1 LPLRRDQWSNAN
13 NMTPHDSGREDI
25 MAWATRMTALALT
38 SLLTIASAFEQAKPD
53 ADASGYPSRTVH
65 LIVPFPAGG
74 PADIVARL
82 LAQKMSESWK
92 QSVIVENKP
101 GANTV
106 LAAQLVAQA
115 APDGYTILVAI
126 DSTLV
131 MNPYLYKK
139 LPYDPFKDFAPI
151 TQTTQSMSVLAV
163 RAEDGP
169 KTVKELIARAKA
181 APGKLNYGG
190 GTLTPQLMG
199 YVFNKAA
206 GIQVQ
211 YVPFRGTPAT
221 VQGMLTKSVD
231 MVYAATSIALPLV
244 ADGKLRALARL
255 DSRTFAAVKDIPT
268 LREAAGFDT
277 FDDLSVWLGLVAP
290 RATPQPIIDK
300 IYREVVRIL
309 NDPPVKERVDRSGNY
324 INTSS
329 SPAEFGAFIRRE
341 ADRWSKVLPETGIHY
356 D

>member
-1 LPLRRDQWSNAN
+1 MLRKV
-13 NMTPHDSGREDI
+13 TI
-25 MAWATRMTALALT
+25 ATLAISVLLLVGGALA
-38 SLLTIASAFEQAKPD
+38 EAKAED
-53 ADASGYPSRTVH
+53 AAVYPSRTVR

-82 LAQKMSESWK
+82 LAQKMGEEWK
-92 QSVIVENKP
+92 QTVIVENKP

-106 LAAQLVAQA
+106 LAAQLVAQSP
-115 APDGYTILVAI
+115 PDGYTILVAI

-139 LPYDPFKDFAPI
+139 LPYDPFNDFVPI

-163 RAEDGP
+163 RATDGP
-169 KTVKELIARAKA
+169 KTVKELIAQAKA

-206 GIQVQ
+206 GIEVQ

-221 VQGMLTKSVD
+221 VQGLLTKSVD

-255 DSRTFAAVKDIPT
+255 DSREFPAVKGIPT
-268 LREAAGFDT
+268 LAEAAGLAD

-290 RATPQPIIDK
+290 KGTPKPIIDK
-300 IYREVVRIL
+300 IYAAAVRVL
-309 NDPPVKERVDRSGNY
+309 NDPPTKQRIDHSGNY
-324 INTSS
+324 VSTSA
-329 SPAEFGAFIRRE
+329 SPSAFDDFIHRE
-341 ADRWSKVLPETGIHY
+341 AARWSKVLPETGIHY

>member
-1 LPLRRDQWSNAN
+1 
-13 NMTPHDSGREDI
+13 MTSASRI
-25 MAWATRMTALALT
+25 VALAL
-38 SLLTIASAFEQAKPD
+38 ASVMAVGTTTAQGQQNKG
-53 ADASGYPSRTVH
+53 SYPSRTVH

-82 LAQKMSESWK
+82 LAQKLSDAWS
-92 QSVIVENKP
+92 QTVIVENKP

-106 LAAQLVAQA
+106 LAAQYVAQS
-115 APDGYTILVAI
+115 APDGHTLLVAI

-139 LPYDPFKDFAPI
+139 LPYDPLKDFAPI

-163 RAEDGP
+163 RAADGP
-169 KTVKELIARAKA
+169 KTVKELIAQAKA

-206 GIQVQ
+206 GISVQ
-211 YVPFRGTPAT
+211 YIPFRGTPAT
-221 VQGMLTKSVD
+221 VQGLLTKSVD

-255 DSRTFAAVKDIPT
+255 DSRSFPAVKDIPT
-268 LREAAGFDT
+268 LREAAGFAD

-290 RATPQPIIDK
+290 AGTPKPIVEK
-300 IYREVVRIL
+300 IHREVVRIL

-324 INTSS
+324 INTSRN
-329 SPAEFGAFIRRE
+329 PEEFAAFIRKE
-341 ADRWSKVLPETGIHY
+341 AARWSKVLPETGIRY

>member
-1 LPLRRDQWSNAN
+1 
-13 NMTPHDSGREDI
+13 
-25 MAWATRMTALALT
+25 MAYASRFAAL
-38 SLLTIASAFEQAKPD
+38 LLAGLLSVGSAFAQGTPGNE
-53 ADASGYPSRTVH
+53 ASNYPSQTVR
-65 LIVPFPAGG
+65 LVVPFPAGG

-82 LAQKMSESWK
+82 LAQKLSETWN
-92 QSVIVENKP
+92 QTVIVENKP

-115 APDGYTILVAI
+115 PADGHTILVAI
-126 DSTLV
+126 DSTLA
-131 MNPYLYKK
+131 MNPYLYRK
-139 LPYDPFKDFAPI
+139 LSYDPFKDFAPI

-199 YVFNKAA
+199 FLFNKAA

-211 YVPFRGTPAT
+211 YVPYRGTPAT

-231 MVYAATSIALPLV
+231 MVYAASSIAMPLV

-255 DSRTFAAVKDIPT
+255 DSRTFPTMKDIPT
-268 LREAAGFDT
+268 LREAAGFAE

-290 RATPQPIIDK
+290 KATPKPIIDK
-300 IYREVVRIL
+300 IHRAVVRIL
-309 NDPPVKERVDRSGNY
+309 NDPPVKERVDKSGNY
-324 INTSS
+324 INTSK
-329 SPAEFGAFIRRE
+329 SPEEFEAFIRKE
-341 ADRWSKVLPETGIHY
+341 ASRWSKVLPETGIRY

>member
-1 LPLRRDQWSNAN
+1 MISASRAV
-13 NMTPHDSGREDI
+13 
-25 MAWATRMTALALT
+25 ALALASSMIVGTAFAQGQPSST
-38 SLLTIASAFEQAKPD
+38 S
-53 ADASGYPSRTVH
+53 YPSRNVH

-82 LAQKMSESWK
+82 LAQKLSDAWG
-92 QSVIVENKP
+92 QTVIVENKP

-106 LAAQLVAQA
+106 LAAQYVAQA
-115 APDGYTILVAI
+115 APDGHTLLVAI

-163 RAEDGP
+163 RAADGP
-169 KTVKELIARAKA
+169 KSVKELIAQAKA
-181 APGKLNYGG
+181 VPGKLNYGG

-211 YVPFRGTPAT
+211 YIPFRGTPAT
-221 VQGMLTKSVD
+221 VQGLLTKSVD

-244 ADGKLRALARL
+244 AEGKLRALARL
-255 DSRTFAAVKDIPT
+255 DSRSFPAVKDIPT
-268 LREAAGFDT
+268 LREAAGFAA

-290 RATPQPIIDK
+290 SGTPKPVVDK
-300 IYREVVRIL
+300 IHREVVRIL

-324 INTSS
+324 INTSR
-329 SPAEFGAFIRRE
+329 SPEEFGAFIRKE
-341 ADRWSKVLPETGIHY
+341 ADRWSKVLPETGIRY

>member
-1 LPLRRDQWSNAN
+1 MIPASRIA
-13 NMTPHDSGREDI
+13 
-25 MAWATRMTALALT
+25 ALALAGALIGGT
-38 SLLTIASAFEQAKPD
+38 AYAQGQPD
-53 ADASGYPSRTVH
+53 SVSYPSRNVH

-82 LAQKMSESWK
+82 LAQKLSDAWG
-92 QSVIVENKP
+92 QPVIVENKA

-106 LAAQLVAQA
+106 LAAQYVAQA
-115 APDGYTILVAI
+115 APDGHTLLVAI

-163 RAEDGP
+163 RAADGP
-169 KTVKELIARAKA
+169 KSVKELIAQAKA

-199 YVFNKAA
+199 YVFNKTA

-211 YVPFRGTPAT
+211 YIPYRGTPAT
-221 VQGMLTKSVD
+221 VQGLLTKSVD

-244 ADGKLRALARL
+244 AEGKLRGLARL
-255 DSRTFAAVKDIPT
+255 DSRSFPAVKDIPT
-268 LREAAGFDT
+268 LREAAGFAT

-290 RATPQPIIDK
+290 SGTPKPVVDK
-300 IYREVVRIL
+300 IHREVVRIL
-309 NDPPVKERVDRSGNY
+309 NDPAVKERVDRSGNY
-324 INTSS
+324 INTSR
-329 SPAEFGAFIRRE
+329 SPEEFGAFIRKE
-341 ADRWSKVLPETGIHY
+341 AARWSKVLPETGIRY

>member
-1 LPLRRDQWSNAN
+1 MIPASRIA
-13 NMTPHDSGREDI
+13 
-25 MAWATRMTALALT
+25 ALALAGALIGGT
-38 SLLTIASAFEQAKPD
+38 AYAQGQPD
-53 ADASGYPSRTVH
+53 SVSYPSRNVH

-82 LAQKMSESWK
+82 LAQKLSDAWG
-92 QSVIVENKP
+92 QPVIVENKA

-106 LAAQLVAQA
+106 LAAQYVAQA
-115 APDGYTILVAI
+115 APDGHTLLVAI

-163 RAEDGP
+163 RAADGP
-169 KTVKELIARAKA
+169 KSVKELIAQAKA

-199 YVFNKAA
+199 YVFNKTA

-211 YVPFRGTPAT
+211 YIPYRGTPAT
-221 VQGMLTKSVD
+221 VQGLLTKSVD

-244 ADGKLRALARL
+244 AEGKLRALARL
-255 DSRTFAAVKDIPT
+255 DSRSFAAVKDIPT
-268 LREAAGFDT
+268 LREAAGFAT

-290 RATPQPIIDK
+290 SGTPKPVVDK
-300 IYREVVRIL
+300 IHREVVRIL
-309 NDPPVKERVDRSGNY
+309 NDPAVKERVDRSGNY
-324 INTSS
+324 INTSR
-329 SPAEFGAFIRRE
+329 SPEEFGAFIRKE
-341 ADRWSKVLPETGIHY
+341 AARWSKVLPETGIRY

>member
-1 LPLRRDQWSNAN
+1 
-13 NMTPHDSGREDI
+13 
-25 MAWATRMTALALT
+25 MASASRMAALALAGVMVAAT
-38 SLLTIASAFEQAKPD
+38 AFAQGKPE
-53 ADASGYPSRTVH
+53 AAANYPTQTVR
-65 LIVPFPAGG
+65 LVVPFPAGG

-82 LAQKMSESWK
+82 LAQKLNEAWG
-92 QSVIVENKP
+92 QPVIVENRP

-115 APDGYTILVAI
+115 APDGHTILVAI
-126 DSTLV
+126 DSTLA
-131 MNPYLYKK
+131 MNQFLYKK
-139 LPYDPFKDFAPI
+139 PLYDPFKDFAPI

-163 RAEDGP
+163 RADDGP
-169 KTVKELIARAKA
+169 KTVKELIDRAKA
-181 APGKLNYGG
+181 EPGKLNYGG

-199 YVFNKAA
+199 YVFNKTA
-206 GIQVQ
+206 GIKVQ

-244 ADGKLRALARL
+244 ADGKLRALARM
-255 DSRTFAAVKDIPT
+255 DSRTFPAVKDIPT
-268 LREAAGFDT
+268 LREAAGFAQ

-290 RATPQPIIDK
+290 KRTPKPIVDK
-300 IYREVVRIL
+300 IYRDVVRIL

-324 INTSS
+324 ISTSK
-329 SPAEFGAFIRRE
+329 SPEEFGVFIRKE
-341 ADRWSKVLPETGIHY
+341 ADRWSKVLPETGIRY